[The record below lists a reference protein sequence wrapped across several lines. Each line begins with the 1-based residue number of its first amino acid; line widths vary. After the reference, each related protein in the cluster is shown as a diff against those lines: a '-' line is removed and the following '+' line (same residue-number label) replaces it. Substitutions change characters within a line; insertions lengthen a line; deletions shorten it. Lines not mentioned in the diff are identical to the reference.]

1 MKKVLFSIAALA
13 VALGFT
19 ACSNEDE
26 ALSVKSGKTTVLA
39 MTETGTRTA
48 LESDGEGAY
57 NVVWSEGD
65 KITIGDQTFTLEKG
79 AGSTAASFTGTAP
92 ADGSYTAYYATT
104 DGTVPT
110 SQTYTAGEISNFP
123 MVATATVTDGEIA
136 PLSFTNVGG
145 LLQLTVKEDSESDE
159 YTIKSVKVSA
169 DQLSTSITLDC
180 GTGVELDGSM
190 VFNIAMP
197 IGTYTGVTIK
207 LYTTGPNTCT
217 KTFKGTS
224 GLVIERSKI
233 TKASFKANFEYGG
246 LCFTAV
252 GDDAGVTLT
261 TTKYPNLKYSTD
273 GVNWTDVEWNGPSIP
288 LSIGNVGNKLYLC
301 GDNPEGLSESTS
313 KTLYIKA
320 ANVAA
325 SGNIM
330 SLIDPTCQTVEIP
343 NKYCF
348 YKLFASKNN
357 TLTTAPELPAT
368 TLTEYCYSDMFNGCI
383 NLTKAPEL
391 PATTLT
397 KYCYNNMFKDCT
409 VLTTAPDLPATT
421 LADHCYY
428 NMFNGCKVLTTAPE
442 LPATTLA
449 SYCYDFMFS
458 NCTELTT
465 APELPAT
472 TLASNCYGSMFMGC
486 KKLNYVKVH
495 FTDHTASACLS
506 NWLSNVASSGTF
518 YKPAGLT
525 DLPTGAAGIPSGWK
539 VVDF

>member
-26 ALSVKSGKTTVLA
+26 ALSVKGGKITVLA

-92 ADGSYTAYYATT
+92 ADGSYTANYATT

-261 TTKYPNLKYSTD
+261 TTKYPKLKYSTD
-273 GVNWTDVEWNGPSIP
+273 GVNWTDVEWKGPSIP
-288 LSIGNVGNKLYLC
+288 LSIGHVGDKLYLC

-313 KTLYIKA
+313 KTLYINA

-348 YKLFASKNN
+348 YKLFAGSGN

-368 TLTEYCYSDMFNGCI
+368 TLTEYCYSDMFNGC
-383 NLTKAPEL
+383 NYLTKAPEL

-409 VLTTAPDLPATT
+409 VLTTAPELPATT

-428 NMFNGCKVLTTAPE
+428 HMFDGCIALTTAPE

-449 SYCYDFMFS
+449 SYCY
-458 NCTELTT
+458 
-465 APELPAT
+465 
-472 TLASNCYGSMFMGC
+472 GSMFLNC

-495 FTDHTASACLS
+495 FTDHTASGCLS

-525 DLPTGAAGIPSGWK
+525 DLPTGAAGIPSGWT